1 MLNHP
6 NKNKSTTKKRYSIQV
21 LSNQQNLDCCI
32 NLSSFYAYSDLTP
45 ESIEVAHDT
54 ITIYLKS
61 NLSQGVCPYC
71 GEVSSKVHSRYVRS
85 PSDLS
90 ILGKSVVLRLYAR
103 KFFCHNPMCGN
114 KTFAEQPGNEIFRY
128 RRRTRRCEL

>member
-6 NKNKSTTKKRYSIQV
+6 NKNKSTTKKQYSIQV

-54 ITIYLKS
+54 ITIYLK
-61 NLSQGVCPYC
+61 VIFHR
-71 GEVSSKVHSRYVRS
+71 VSAHIVE
-85 PSDLS
+85 
-90 ILGKSVVLRLYAR
+90 KSAV
-103 KFFCHNPMCGN
+103 KFIVA
-114 KTFAEQPGNEIFRY
+114 T
-128 RRRTRRCEL
+128 

>member
-61 NLSQGVCPYC
+61 NLSQGICPYC

-90 ILGKSVVLRLYAR
+90 ILGKSVVLHLYAR
-103 KFFCHNPMCGN
+103 KFFCHNPMCSN
-114 KTFAEQPGNEIFRY
+114 KTSAE
-128 RRRTRRCEL
+128 